1 MALGG
6 ETVGDAGSASRAEA
20 ANPVGG
26 SGPFG
31 QRSIVV
37 AVAFAGPARPGLG
50 HAAGGASAG
59 AALTETGS
67 PPQHGSGAT
76 ERTAPAHALEFDL
89 VRHRGTDDVRSSVRI
104 AGQGPHLQ
112 GRHAGP

>member
-37 AVAFAGPARPGLG
+37 AVAFAGPERPGLG

-59 AALTETGS
+59 AAVTETGS
-67 PPQHGSGAT
+67 QR
-76 ERTAPAHALEFDL
+76 RTGEGVTARHAQAAALQFG
-89 VRHRGTDDVRSSVRI
+89 VVGPRGRVTGRGTCRDRLLKY
-104 AGQGPHLQ
+104 G
-112 GRHAGP
+112 